1 MKRKI
6 QTGKKFGKLV
16 AAAMAAAFV
25 FMSAT
30 TASAGE
36 AAAKVESSTIGD
48 LVDIL
53 DGEGGSEPVGT
64 PVMME
69 DGTVMYR
76 CNIKD
81 LDTGRTQT
89 VYDLAQGDASTQAV
103 DTIYHFDW
111 ICNPD
116 KRHVSGD
123 YKMTKGQGIS
133 GAVNVTLTEKKFLFG
148 FMDDEGTAWYVERNG
163 CAAFNYVI
171 PATDWYRVFVQNNY
185 KSTTLHAMGS
195 FEYYDRK

>member
-36 AAAKVESSTIGD
+36 AAAKVGPSTVGD

-69 DGTVMYR
+69 DGTVMYQ
-76 CNIKD
+76 CNIED
-81 LDTGRTQT
+81 LDTGRMRT

-111 ICNPD
+111 RVEPD
-116 KRHVSGD
+116 TRYVSGD

-133 GAVNVTLTEKKFLFG
+133 GSTVVTPTEKKFLFG
-148 FMDDEGTAWYVERNG
+148 FMDDEGTAWYIERNG

-185 KSTTLHAMGS
+185 KSTTLHAVGD

>member
-1 MKRKI
+1 M
-6 QTGKKFGKLV
+6 
-16 AAAMAAAFV
+16 
-25 FMSAT
+25 
-30 TASAGE
+30 
-36 AAAKVESSTIGD
+36 
-48 LVDIL
+48 
-53 DGEGGSEPVGT
+53 
-64 PVMME
+64 
-69 DGTVMYR
+69 
-76 CNIKD
+76 
-81 LDTGRTQT
+81 
-89 VYDLAQGDASTQAV
+89 YDLAQGDASTQAV

-133 GAVNVTLTEKKFLFG
+133 GAVNVTPTEKKFLFG

>member
-25 FMSAT
+25 FMSAA

-69 DGTVMYR
+69 DGTVMYQ

-81 LDTGRTQT
+81 LDTGRTRT
-89 VYDLAQGDASTQAV
+89 VYDLAQGDVSTQAV
-103 DTIYHFDW
+103 DTIYHFEW
-111 ICNPD
+111 RVAPD
-116 KRHVSGD
+116 TRHVSGD

-133 GAVNVTLTEKKFLFG
+133 GSTVVSPSEKKFLFG
-148 FMDDEGTAWYVERNG
+148 FMDDEGTAWYIERSAA
-163 CAAFNYVI
+163 AAFNYVI
-171 PATDWYRVFVQNNY
+171 PATDWYRVFVQNDY
-185 KSTTLHAMGS
+185 KSTTFLAVGD

>member
-25 FMSAT
+25 FMSAST
-30 TASAGE
+30 VSAGE
-36 AAAKVESSTIGD
+36 TATKVEASTIGN

-53 DGEGGSEPVGT
+53 DGEGESEPIGT

-69 DGTVMYR
+69 DGTVMYQ
-76 CNIKD
+76 CNIED
-81 LDTGRTQT
+81 LDTGRTRT
-89 VYDLAQGDASTQAV
+89 VYDLAQGDVSTQAK
-103 DTIYHFDW
+103 DTVYRINW
-111 ICNPD
+111 QVNPD
-116 KRHVSGD
+116 TRHVSPE

-133 GAVNVTLTEKKFLFG
+133 GAVVAQPAEKKFKFG

-163 CAAFNYVI
+163 SASFNSRI
-171 PATDWYRVFVQNNY
+171 PATDWYRVFVQNDY
-185 KSTTLHAMGS
+185 KSITFDAVGS
-195 FEYYDRK
+195 FEYYD

>member
-69 DGTVMYR
+69 DGTVMYQ

-81 LDTGRTQT
+81 LDTGRMRT
-89 VYDLAQGDASTQAV
+89 VYDLAQGDASTQAK
-103 DTIYHFDW
+103 DTIYHIDW
-111 ICNPD
+111 RVEPD
-116 KRHVSGD
+116 TRYVSGD

-133 GAVNVTLTEKKFLFG
+133 GAVNVTPTEKNFLFG
-148 FMDDEGTAWYVERNG
+148 FMDDEGTAWYVKRNG
-163 CAAFNYVI
+163 CASFNSVI
-171 PATDWYRVFVQNNY
+171 PATDWYRVFVQNDY

-195 FEYYDRK
+195 FMYYDGK